1 MKIILGILVTTL
13 ANFSFG
19 VFSWRVAYWAGF
31 PVEISSSIFSVSSF
45 SFLTIGLIH
54 KFLVISALTWAL
66 FKVMPLLDKPRKRIL
81 FIFFLGTIFSFYF
94 YLGAYIFW
102 NIDFLLSISLFL
114 LKSKETFPDFILE
127 SINWLISGF
136 ILAQFIKPK
145 HLGAL

>member
-1 MKIILGILVTTL
+1 MKISLGILVTTL

-31 PVEISSSIFSVSSF
+31 PVEISSSILSASSF
-45 SFLTIGLIH
+45 AFLTIGLIH

-102 NIDFLLSISLFL
+102 NIGFSLSISL
-114 LKSKETFPDFILE
+114 FILE

-145 HLGAL
+145 HLGAF